1 MLLHSLLLKEL
12 LLLLGLMP
20 LCPFLLQ
27 QGQQVS
33 MLLLLLHSLLL
44 KELLLLGLM
53 LQVLSTPTLGIELLL
68 VLCCCLLL
76 GLMLLLQLGLM
87 HYLKQLLACCRIIC
101 QLCHGGWLVD
111 LHATEEK
118 DVNGS
123 VQHEMR

>member
-1 MLLHSLLLKEL
+1 L
-12 LLLLGLMP
+12 LLLL
-20 LCPFLLQ
+20 LLQ
-27 QGQQVS
+27 S
-33 MLLLLLHSLLL
+33 L

-76 GLMLLLQLGLM
+76 GLMQLMKLGLM

>member
-1 MLLHSLLLKEL
+1 MLL
-12 LLLLGLMP
+12 
-20 LCPFLLQ
+20 
-27 QGQQVS
+27 
-33 MLLLLLHSLLL
+33 LLLLLHSLLL
-44 KELLLLGLM
+44 GLMLQVLSTRTLGIELLLVLCCCLLLGLM

-76 GLMLLLQLGLM
+76 GLMQLMKLGLM

-101 QLCHGGWLVD
+101 QLCHGGWLVY

>member
-1 MLLHSLLLKEL
+1 LLHSLLLKEL
-12 LLLLGLMP
+12 L
-20 LCPFLLQ
+20 
-27 QGQQVS
+27 
-33 MLLLLLHSLLL
+33 
-44 KELLLLGLM
+44 LLLLGLM
-53 LQVLSTPTLGIELLL
+53 LQVLSTPTLGMIELLL

-76 GLMLLLQLGLM
+76 GLMLLLKLGLM

>member
-1 MLLHSLLLKEL
+1 LLHSLLLKEL

-33 MLLLLLHSLLL
+33 MLLLLLLLLLHSLLL
-44 KELLLLGLM
+44 VLM
-53 LQVLSTPTLGIELLL
+53 LQVLSTRTLGIELLL